1 MSSSL
6 PPTPRFYQVHCSTVP
21 INKDLMM
28 LQNLCM
34 IVAAPLVLF
43 KGLNR
48 LLIEMDKGI
57 CLFDAVLCY
66 DSSSLGN

>member
-1 MSSSL
+1 
-6 PPTPRFYQVHCSTVP
+6 
-21 INKDLMM
+21 MM

-34 IVAAPLVLF
+34 IVAAPLMLF
-43 KGLNR
+43 KDFNR